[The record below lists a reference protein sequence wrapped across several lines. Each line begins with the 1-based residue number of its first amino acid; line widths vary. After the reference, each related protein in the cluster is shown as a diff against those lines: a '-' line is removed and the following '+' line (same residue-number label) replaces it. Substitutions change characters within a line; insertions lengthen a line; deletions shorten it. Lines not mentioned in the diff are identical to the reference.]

1 MYSGFLQ
8 TSATELFT
16 KIISNVHTMLF
27 NYSCIRFNL
36 WHLTGP
42 ECDSAD
48 ACNTVLQTQTVISAL
63 QQVKVKYLHLK
74 FVIYSSKHNQIIKTT
89 IKNIRQR
96 SLEHFFGK
104 FFKLLSKYPWRSYFL
119 AKSHAF
125 SIFF

>member
-1 MYSGFLQ
+1 
-8 TSATELFT
+8 
-16 KIISNVHTMLF
+16 MLF

-48 ACNTVLQTQTVISAL
+48 AYNTVLEIQTAISAL
-63 QQVKVKYLHLK
+63 QQVKVKYLRLK

-96 SLEHFFGK
+96 FLEHFFGK
-104 FFKLLSKYPWRSYFL
+104 FL
-119 AKSHAF
+119 
-125 SIFF
+125 